1 MVTIGERILSI
12 LGDSQIR
19 TPGLLAW
26 LVYGYSDTSAV
37 RCIYVHVYRLRKRGY
52 GIVYVRNR
60 AARGYGLLT
69 TTVEDGN
76 AT

>member
-1 MVTIGERILSI
+1 MVTIGERILSV
-12 LGDSQIR
+12 LSDNQIR
-19 TPGLLAW
+19 APGLLAC
-26 LVYGYSDTSAV
+26 LVYGYSDALAI

-69 TTVEDGN
+69 TTAEDGN
-76 AT
+76 A